1 MLDNDNLTYKK
12 TVIGSALPKQAER
25 AMITLERSQKLDLL
39 IHLLANLR
47 QALIVC
53 GPEGIGKT
61 TLLKNLH
68 ARRQDQWHICLL
80 QGSSALSFEAVVNE
94 LSRFLGLSGSNI
106 GFDLSS
112 LRAYCEK
119 QKVVLII
126 DDAGEL
132 MPGLIGE
139 LVDFADSLSGLRL
152 VFSMTY
158 DEFHI
163 KSASDQTVDDCH
175 FIELPPL
182 NQKQC
187 AEYLQN
193 LSAQPGAMLSFN
205 AVTDSL
211 VENLYRQTNGIPGK
225 LLAEIPKLNQYQSR
239 KKSRLGLWLGVVL
252 VLTAT
257 AWVVKGLLP
266 STPASDTASEKLPE
280 TAGPVALQPTITP
293 TLSVTGSVSPS
304 PELPTPA
311 DTLNQTPAPT
321 APVAEA
327 GANILG
333 PPVPTPTIEPSPVS
347 EKVAEKLEVGT
358 PTPVAAEV
366 IVTPQPV
373 PTPAP
378 AETQTSPELV
388 QAAEI
393 KPSEVPVEAI
403 TPTPEPKPAKPMS
416 DLDWIKAQ
424 PADNYTLQIMVL
436 SNKDSVDRFLKKYA
450 GYRDILKYYTVKQN
464 DQEKYVLIYGSFQS
478 AAEAVKRKTAMP
490 EEFNQGLEKKFKSI
504 QYQIRR

>member
-1 MLDNDNLTYKK
+1 MLDNDKLTYKK
-12 TVIGSALPKQAER
+12 TVIGSAVPKQAER

-39 IHLLANLR
+39 IHLLTNLR
-47 QALIVC
+47 QALVVC

-61 TLLKNLH
+61 TLLKNLRE
-68 ARRQDQWHICLL
+68 RRQDQWRICLL
-80 QGSSALSFEAVVNE
+80 LGSPALSFEAIVKD
-94 LSRFLGLSGSNI
+94 LGLSLGLGGSNV

-132 MPGLIGE
+132 VPGLIGE

-163 KSASDQTVDDCH
+163 KSASDHAVDECH

-182 NQKQC
+182 NLKQC

-239 KKSRLGLWLGVVL
+239 QKSRLGLWLGVAL
-252 VLTAT
+252 VVSAA

-266 STPASDTASEKLPE
+266 SMPASDTVSVKQPE
-280 TAGPVALQPTITP
+280 VVAPVAVQPTITP
-293 TLSVTGSVSPS
+293 KPAETLLPS
-304 PELPTPA
+304 PEPSAPA
-311 DTLNQTPAPT
+311 DTLNQTPVPT
-321 APVAEA
+321 APADVV
-327 GANILG
+327 GYDI
-333 PPVPTPTIEPSPVS
+333 PVSPSPTPAAPPSGVS
-347 EKVAEKLEVGT
+347 EKVVENLKAVK
-358 PTPVAAEV
+358 PAPAAAEAA
-366 IVTPQPV
+366 VTPPPA
-373 PTPAP
+373 PTPAE
-378 AETQTSPELV
+378 AQTSPDVV
-388 QAAEI
+388 QAPEI
-393 KPSEVPVEAI
+393 KPSEVSAEAI
-403 TPTPEPKPAKPMS
+403 KPTPELKPAKS
-416 DLDWIKAQ
+416 VLQGSNLAWIMAQ
-424 PADNYTLQIMVL
+424 PPSNYTLQIMVL
-436 SNKDSVDRFLKKYA
+436 SNKAAADRFLKKYA
-450 GYRDILKYYTVKQN
+450 DYGDGLTYYTINSN
-464 DQEKYVLIYGSFQS
+464 DQEKYVLIYGSFKT
-478 AAEAVKRKTAMP
+478 AAEAQQLKAVMP
-490 EEFNQGLEKKFKSI
+490 GEFKQALEKRFRAVQNES
-504 QYQIRR
+504 RR

>member
-12 TVIGSALPKQAER
+12 TIIGSAVAKQAER

-47 QALIVC
+47 QALVVC

-61 TLLKNLH
+61 TLLQTLRE
-68 ARRQDQWHICLL
+68 RRQDQWQICLL
-80 QGSSALSFEAVVNE
+80 QGSSASSFETIVNN

-132 MPGLIGE
+132 VPGLIGE

-163 KSASDQTVDDCH
+163 KSASDKAVDDCH

-182 NQKQC
+182 NLKQC

-193 LSAQPGAMLSFN
+193 LSAQPGAMVSFN

-225 LLAEIPKLNQYQSR
+225 ILAEIPKLNQYQSG
-239 KKSRLGLWLGVVL
+239 KKGRLGLWLGVALVVL
-252 VLTAT
+252 AT
-257 AWVVKGLLP
+257 AWAVKELLP
-266 STPASDTASEKLPE
+266 PSPASGTLTGKQPETTAPVAVQPTMAPTLATTVAPSPQLPAPADVLNPTPIPPAVVPETKTDIAVMPSPTPVGEAYPASDTVAEKS
-280 TAGPVALQPTITP
+280 TV
-293 TLSVTGSVSPS
+293 VS
-304 PELPTPA
+304 PTPA
-311 DTLNQTPAPT
+311 ATEASLTPTPAPT
-321 APVAEA
+321 A
-327 GANILG
+327 
-333 PPVPTPTIEPSPVS
+333 TP
-347 EKVAEKLEVGT
+347 
-358 PTPVAAEV
+358 
-366 IVTPQPV
+366 
-373 PTPAP
+373 
-378 AETQTSPELV
+378 TSPEIV

-393 KPSEVPVEAI
+393 KPSEVPVEEI
-403 TPTPEPKPAKPMS
+403 KPTPEPKPVKPMS
-416 DLDWIKAQ
+416 DFDWIKAQ

-478 AAEAVKRKTAMP
+478 AAEAVKRKAAMP
-490 EEFNQGLEKKFKSI
+490 EEFNRGLEKKFKSI